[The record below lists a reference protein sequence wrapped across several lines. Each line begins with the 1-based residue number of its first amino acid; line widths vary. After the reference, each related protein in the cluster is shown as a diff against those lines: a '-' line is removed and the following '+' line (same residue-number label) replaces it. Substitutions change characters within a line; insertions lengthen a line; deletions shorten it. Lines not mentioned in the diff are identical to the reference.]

1 MIRSG
6 IHEWPAELGHKALM
20 GLQVKE
26 EGKRVKTEG
35 PESLSPRCSA

>member
-6 IHEWPAELGHKALM
+6 SHEWLAELGHKALM

-26 EGKRVKTEG
+26 ERKRVKAEG
-35 PESLSPRCSA
+35 PDSLSPRCSA